1 MQAYSLL
8 TPLLISPSGFSLNY
22 SESLFRMAYIL
33 SVPLQFGNQNVNV
46 LAPVFLPF
54 FFFLS
59 LWSDLGQ
66 SALSGSVWLLC
77 VCKRTDTRLSFLPF
91 ARCVVQWM
99 RSPLSVLW
107 HLPALC
113 ISEISLITP
122 QE

>member
-54 FFFLS
+54 FFFSVPLVRP
-59 LWSDLGQ
+59 WSVITLRIGL
-66 SALSGSVWLLC
+66 AV
-77 VCKRTDTRLSFLPF
+77 VRL
-91 ARCVVQWM
+91 
-99 RSPLSVLW
+99 
-107 HLPALC
+107 
-113 ISEISLITP
+113 
-122 QE
+122 